1 MKSINFENIFG
12 VLAVVL
18 AVLFFCLLSTGIIIR
33 CELLFLSGVFCIL
46 LFVLSFF
53 AYVVLSEKNKK

>member
-1 MKSINFENIFG
+1 MKSINFENVFG

-18 AVLFFCLLSTGIIIR
+18 AILFFCLCSAGFILR
-33 CELLFLSGVFCIL
+33 CESLFLSGVSCIL

-53 AYVVLSEKNKK
+53 AYVILSEKSKK

>member
-1 MKSINFENIFG
+1 MKSINFEKIFG

-18 AVLFFCLLSTGIIIR
+18 AVLFFCLCSIGIVIR
-33 CELLFLSGVFCIL
+33 CESLFLGGVSCIL

-53 AYVVLSEKNKK
+53 AYVILSEKTKK

>member
-12 VLAVVL
+12 VLVVVL
-18 AVLFFCLLSTGIIIR
+18 AVLFFCLCSIGVIIR
-33 CELLFLSGVFCIL
+33 CESLFFAGVSCIL

>member
-18 AVLFFCLLSTGIIIR
+18 AILFFCLCSIGIIIR
-33 CELLFLSGVFCIL
+33 CESLFLAGVFCIL

-53 AYVVLSEKNKK
+53 AYVILSEKNKK